1 MAKVTESGLNELINN
16 LSSFAEDF
24 SEMEDEILN
33 EAGEIFVDEWKDGIA
48 RFGHVD
54 TGDMQKSVKA
64 KRSKKDASVEIYPHG
79 KDRHGVRNAQ
89 KAFILHYGS
98 STIDGDRFVDDIED
112 KGEEKVVKAA
122 EEIYY
127 DTLKKKGLIK

>member
-1 MAKVTESGLNELINN
+1 MGKVTTSGLNKLINN
-16 LSSFAEDF
+16 LSNFAEDF
-24 SEMEDEILN
+24 SEMEDKILD
-33 EAGEIFVDEWKDGIA
+33 EAGEIFVEEWKEGIEQ
-48 RFGHVD
+48 FGHVD

-89 KAFILHYGS
+89 KAAILHYGS
-98 STIDGDRFVDDIED
+98 SSIKGDRFVDDIEE
-112 KGEEKVVKAA
+112 KGEEKAVEAA

-127 DTLKKKGLIK
+127 DTLEKKGLI

>member
-1 MAKVTESGLNELINN
+1 MGKVTTSGLNELINN
-16 LSSFAEDF
+16 LSNFAEDF
-24 SEMEDEILN
+24 SEMEDKILD
-33 EAGEIFVDEWKDGIA
+33 EAGEIFVEEWKEGIEQ
-48 RFGHVD
+48 FGHVD

-64 KRSKKDASVEIYPHG
+64 KRSKKDASVEIYPQG

-98 STIDGDRFVDDIED
+98 STIDGDRFVDDIEE
-112 KGEEKVVKAA
+112 KGEEKAVEAA

-127 DTLKKKGLIK
+127 DTLEKKGLI